1 MFTVSTVCTGTEGM
15 KRKPSFASTPGGNA
29 VLTKLIRDH
38 HLVAMVVD
46 DTLTIRKLMEKML
59 LKLGFDRV
67 DCYENGKKGLEA
79 LLAAPVDIVFSD
91 VQMPI
96 MTGPEVCFQNA
107 FLVHFKYMCSPYS
120 CIVLFLIQMVRRFRL
135 EEASLLQQGLRDA
148 RQLIVAVSANLET
161 LGDGFDYSCP
171 KPLNK
176 NDLANIV
183 MGYLSNKVAHQV

>member
-1 MFTVSTVCTGTEGM
+1 MP
-15 KRKPSFASTPGGNA
+15 KRKPSLASTPFGTSM
-29 VLTKLIRDH
+29 LTRFIVDH

-96 MTGPEVCFQNA
+96 MTGPEVLDFATIIMCNSYTSFDEPCVFCRWCVA
-107 FLVHFKYMCSPYS
+107 FDWKKPVSYS
-120 CIVLFLIQMVRRFRL
+120 
-135 EEASLLQQGLRDA
+135 RDY
-148 RQLIVAVSANLET
+148 ANQ
-161 LGDGFDYSCP
+161 DS
-171 KPLNK
+171 
-176 NDLANIV
+176 
-183 MGYLSNKVAHQV
+183 

>member
-1 MFTVSTVCTGTEGM
+1 LLCYSLGADGVR
-15 KRKPSFASTPGGNA
+15 RKPSLASTPGGNA

-96 MTGPEVCFQNA
+96 MTGPEVN
-107 FLVHFKYMCSPYS
+107 LN
-120 CIVLFLIQMVRRFRL
+120 RFF
-135 EEASLLQQGLRDA
+135 SL
-148 RQLIVAVSANLET
+148 S
-161 LGDGFDYSCP
+161 
-171 KPLNK
+171 
-176 NDLANIV
+176 
-183 MGYLSNKVAHQV
+183 

>member
-1 MFTVSTVCTGTEGM
+1 MYYMQWIYFSVVISFSNTRSFSAGITVA
-15 KRKPSFASTPGGNA
+15 KRKPSLVSTPNGTSI
-29 VLTKLIRDH
+29 LTRFIVDH

-96 MTGPEVCFQNA
+96 MTGPEVR
-107 FLVHFKYMCSPYS
+107 FLTDC
-120 CIVLFLIQMVRRFRL
+120 VLRNVCH
-135 EEASLLQQGLRDA
+135 A
-148 RQLIVAVSANLET
+148 
-161 LGDGFDYSCP
+161 
-171 KPLNK
+171 
-176 NDLANIV
+176 
-183 MGYLSNKVAHQV
+183 